1 MAFNSTF
8 LLSKEN
14 GLKKRYLNLCAS
26 MVCTYMLVCV
36 CVCPQ
41 KPEEG
46 IVPVAGITG
55 SYELPA
61 EGVGNQTLVLVQEQ
75 QVLFTC

>member
-1 MAFNSTF
+1 MCEYGVYVHA
-8 LLSKEN
+8 
-14 GLKKRYLNLCAS
+14 C
-26 MVCTYMLVCV
+26 VCV

>member
-1 MAFNSTF
+1 
-8 LLSKEN
+8 
-14 GLKKRYLNLCAS
+14 

-46 IVPVAGITG
+46 IVQVAGITG

-61 EGVGNQTLVLVQEQ
+61 EGVGPGARAASTFYLLSHLSSPRKMDLKLLCYYLCGCEY
-75 QVLFTC
+75 